1 MELYSNTEK
10 VILRT
15 LCSDSR
21 ASITKLAKAA
31 NCSRAA
37 ATKNLAELER
47 KLGLIYTLEIDETR
61 LGGSERHLVA
71 IKFADKPS
79 EESLKKFFWNDANAQ
94 AVYAL
99 DGDYDLL
106 IYARAGDPES
116 YIVWETY
123 VASQLAEYRPR
134 IKPSEFV
141 ITHWGFWPLGDSFVS
156 EIRESAGLDAL
167 DRRMLSLL
175 NRNSRTSISELARET
190 GAAIGTVRYRLMNLK
205 KSGIIKRFT
214 ATVQSPPYEYQMVEF
229 INYRFSKDFEE
240 RFANIRKKYLDMDE
254 GRLPLLN
261 KWQIIAPISGSFRS
275 FVMSVYDGKSEA
287 EEGVPTFQKG
297 IFKKD
302 NIEVSYARISSVI
315 KGLLPYRSLEVSK
328 NYVYLGWRGQKK
340 S

>member
-1 MELYSNTEK
+1 MELYSNAEK
-10 VILRT
+10 AILRT

-31 NCSRAA
+31 RCSRAA
-37 ATKNLAELER
+37 AAKNLARLER
-47 KLGLIYTLEIDETR
+47 KLGLRYTLEINETK

-71 IKFADKPS
+71 IKFDAKPS
-79 EESLKKFFWNDANAQ
+79 KESLKEFFKADTNAQ

-99 DGDYDLL
+99 SGDYDLL

-123 VASQLAEYRPR
+123 VASQLAEYRPL

-141 ITHWGFWPLGDSFVS
+141 ITHWGFWPLSDSFVA
-156 EIRESAGLDAL
+156 EIRESTGLDEL
-167 DRRMLSLL
+167 DRKMLIVL
-175 NRNSRTSISELARET
+175 NSNSRTSISKIARET

-214 ATVQSPPYEYQMVEF
+214 VAVQSPPYEYQMVEF

-240 RFANIRKKYLDMDE
+240 RFANIRKKYLEMDE
-254 GRLPLLN
+254 GTVPLLN

-275 FVMSVYDGKSEA
+275 FVMSIYEGKEDATES
-287 EEGVPTFQKG
+287 VPAFQKS

-302 NIEVSYARISSVI
+302 NIAVSYARISSVI
-315 KGLLPYRSLEVSK
+315 KGLLPYRSLDVK
-328 NYVYLGWRGQKK
+328 QNYVYLGWRGQKRQ
-340 S
+340 